1 MDRVVF
7 VTNRRCEGEGAKALP
22 EDILLSVRSDDAPLT
37 HQRPFGLTVSHAGDE
52 KKASCLPFMRRE
64 DQRDLRV
71 GVHLLLHHL
80 RRPLADSHVDT
91 ELEFFRGGAVKGR
104 GKGFGVFAEGAF
116 S

>member
-1 MDRVVF
+1 M
-7 VTNRRCEGEGAKALP
+7 
-22 EDILLSVRSDDAPLT
+22 
-37 HQRPFGLTVSHAGDE
+37 SHAGDE

-71 GVHLLLHHL
+71 GVHLLL
-80 RRPLADSHVDT
+80 LADSDVDT